1 MKPSFSSSGS
11 LQSNYYSDENST
23 SIAAQYFTGV
33 FIYSVQYASVRVSC
47 ASDVGGTIAIEFS
60 YDGVNVHETLSDTV
74 TAGVGFF
81 RAFPIENAYARVK
94 WTGSGVPTSL
104 VIYTS
109 LSKQNPDNVTPPTS
123 TLTASNTGVA
133 VGGVS
138 PNYTVGNAM
147 TIASSDS
154 TITVDVT
161 GYPTYD
167 LKHPTSGVTPGS
179 YSVPQ
184 VTVDARGHV
193 TSITDGVAVVTSVT
207 GTAPIVSSGGV
218 TPAISLAS
226 TAVTPGSYTNA
237 NITVDAQ
244 GRLTAAANGSAG
256 SGITKQVIMG
266 SSGNNSLALSGASC
280 FLPLDGP
287 VTFVSTAANVY
298 MTMPCAGT
306 FSNFY
311 VNRTGTDP
319 TYSITFTLYVNGANT
334 ALTMTIPKTATR
346 GSDTTHSVTVAAG
359 DSVCISAGIFA
370 LMASQRYDT
379 SIVFVPS

>member
-161 GYPTYD
+161 GYPAYD

-184 VTVDARGHV
+184 VTVDAHGHV
-193 TSITDGVAVVTSVT
+193 TAISDGVAVVASVT
-207 GTAPIVSSGGV
+207 GTAPIASSGGIN
-218 TPAISLAS
+218 PAISLND
-226 TAVTPGSYTNA
+226 TAVTPGSYTRA
-237 NITVDAQ
+237 DITVDSK
-244 GRLTAAANGSAG
+244 GRITAASSNTASATGSVLGCPPSTTQFAANTTGRYVGFYTDGQSA
-256 SGITKQVIMG
+256 
-266 SSGNNSLALSGASC
+266 
-280 FLPLDGP
+280 
-287 VTFVSTAANVY
+287 TAADKY
-298 MTMPCAGT
+298 LIIPCNGV
-306 FSNFY
+306 FSNLY
-311 VNRTGTDP
+311 VHSKDNTAGVTRT
-319 TYSITFTLYVNGANT
+319 YALYVNGATT
-334 ALTMTIPKTATR
+334 ALTCSIVDPNHT
-346 GSDTTHSVTVAAG
+346 GNDTTHTVSVSAG
-359 DSVCISAGIFA
+359 DNCCLRYVDSAGGGN
-370 LMASQRYDT
+370 
-379 SIVFVPS
+379 PSTTDFSMLFKPS